1 MALIARGSCTGDGM
15 RRLIGVWTWPML
27 VRRLSLSAF
36 SSVYRFCACAGS
48 KEYQLW
54 PSVVRELLTVVG
66 LAPLLS
72 SRLGDSWSPSLV
84 AVDASKKAGGIVA
97 AKLGGSKVSALGVQR
112 PRLGKE
118 VCERP
123 PLSSGQ
129 ASLRWIAPRGAL

>member
-1 MALIARGSCTGDGM
+1 
-15 RRLIGVWTWPML
+15 

-54 PSVVRELLTVVG
+54 PSVVLELLTVVG

-72 SRLGDSWSPSLV
+72 SRLGDTWFPSLV